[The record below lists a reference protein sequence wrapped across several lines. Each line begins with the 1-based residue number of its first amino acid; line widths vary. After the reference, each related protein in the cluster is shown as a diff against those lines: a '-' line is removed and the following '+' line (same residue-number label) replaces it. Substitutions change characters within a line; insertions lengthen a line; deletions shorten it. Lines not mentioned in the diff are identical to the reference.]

1 MRVMIPASRLV
12 FGSLLGA
19 TTVAQIITRR
29 VLEQILIKFN
39 QCNGTL
45 KRIKKLSEP
54 VLMAYF

>member
-1 MRVMIPASRLV
+1 MIPASRLV